1 MGAVVPSS
9 DKGEIEIISNG
20 GAKIILD
27 DISVEKLEV
36 DPRGAWMYEDDA
48 FIAMRYKPTNF
59 DFSGFNAPFLS
70 YTKEEFFPFIDKYG
84 QFKHKDWTDKIKS
97 DGDFKK
103 RAEEEKAFYEK
114 IGGISGRDKYLGL
127 VRDGK
132 ITGRPAGSA
141 PRKSTAGGG

>member
-1 MGAVVPSS
+1 MDV
-9 DKGEIEIISNG
+9 
-20 GAKIILD
+20 
-27 DISVEKLEV
+27 
-36 DPRGAWMYEDDA
+36 
-48 FIAMRYKPTNF
+48 PTNF
-59 DFSGFNAPFLS
+59 AFSGFNAPFLS

-132 ITGRPAGSA
+132 NYGATGRFRAEKIDGRQPLLFVRHNVRRQ
-141 PRKSTAGGG
+141 PRHDAAHRPRILLRGRVGQPVPQKERIRAALL